1 MRKNK
6 LYTLYLKIVRAEGSP
21 ECIARG
27 VAVGLTIG
35 LVLPIGTQTLPALA
49 LAFLLKA
56 NKVLSWTFTCVSNP
70 ASVFI
75 LYPFQC
81 WVGSYLVFKP
91 LSLDSFSSRFSALA
105 EASTLSE
112 TFRELGA
119 LGADVMIPFF
129 AGGVFFAVICAPLGY
144 VVSRRLVLAYHR
156 RKERLRQLRQ
166 KKAEEARR
174 SRSGE
179 NGGSAGL

>member
-1 MRKNK
+1 MRKK
-6 LYTLYLKIVRAEGSP
+6 TLYKLYLKIVKAEGSP

-27 VAVGLTIG
+27 VAVGLTVG
-35 LVLPIGTQTLPALA
+35 LILPIGFQTFPALA

-81 WVGSYLVFKP
+81 WVGSYLVFHP
-91 LSLDSFSSRFSALA
+91 LSMSSFSSRFSSLV
-105 EASTLSE
+105 EASSLGE
-112 TFRELGA
+112 TFRALGA

-129 AGGVFFAVICAPLGY
+129 AGGVFFALVCAPAGY
-144 VVSRRLVLAYHR
+144 VISKSLVLAYLE
-156 RKERLRQLRQ
+156 RKKRNRQ
-166 KKAEEARR
+166 KRLQKAAES
-174 SRSGE
+174 SRSG
-179 NGGSAGL
+179 S

>member
-1 MRKNK
+1 MRKK
-6 LYTLYLKIVRAEGSP
+6 TLYKLYLKIVKAEGSP

-27 VAVGLTIG
+27 VAVGLTVG
-35 LVLPIGTQTLPALA
+35 LILPIGFQTFPALA

-81 WVGSYLVFKP
+81 WVGSYLVFHP
-91 LSLDSFSSRFSALA
+91 LSMSSFSSRFSSLV
-105 EASTLSE
+105 EASSLGE
-112 TFRELGA
+112 TFRALGA

-129 AGGVFFAVICAPLGY
+129 AGGVFFALVCAPAGY
-144 VVSRRLVLAYHR
+144 VISKNLVLAYLE
-156 RKERLRQLRQ
+156 RKKRNRQ
-166 KKAEEARR
+166 KRLQKAAES
-174 SRSGE
+174 SRSG
-179 NGGSAGL
+179 S